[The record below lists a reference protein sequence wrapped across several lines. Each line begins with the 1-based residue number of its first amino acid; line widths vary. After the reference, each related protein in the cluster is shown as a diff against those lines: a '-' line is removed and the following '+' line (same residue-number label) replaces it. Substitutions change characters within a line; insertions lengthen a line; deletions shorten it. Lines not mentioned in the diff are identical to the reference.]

1 MKGILLNIEKYLKND
16 LGEPNFLSKIFR
28 IIIIII
34 ITRFLI
40 LMIYRF
46 VDSALRHSKKG
57 QRSMDSRRADTLGDI
72 LKNLFKYIFTFIAAM
87 TILDLFNVNTTSIL
101 ATAGVGGLAIGFG
114 AQSLVKDVITGF
126 FILLEDQY
134 LVGDYISIASYEGI
148 VEELGIRTTKLRDF
162 SGDLH
167 IIPNGEIKIVSN
179 RNRGPMRSLVVISIG
194 YDESIDQALEVLK
207 RTCEGIKRDNKAI
220 TEGPNVLGVTNLANS
235 SIDITIVAKTV
246 PMEQWNVE
254 REIRKKCKEALTKA
268 NIEIPYNKLVVYNGG
283 EDNA

>member
-1 MKGILLNIEKYLKND
+1 MKEILLNIEKYLKND

-28 IIIIII
+28 IIIIVL

-40 LMIYRF
+40 LMVYRF

-57 QRSMDSRRADTLGDI
+57 QRAMDSRRADTLGDI
-72 LKNLFKYIFTFIAAM
+72 LKNLFKYIFTFIAGM

-194 YDESIDQALEVLK
+194 YDESIDKALEVLK

-220 TEGPNVLGVTNLANS
+220 TEGPSVLGVTNLADS
-235 SIDITIVAKTV
+235 SIDITIVAKTI

-254 REIRKKCKEALTKA
+254 REIRKKCKEALTEAK
-268 NIEIPYNKLVVYNGG
+268 IGIPYNKLVVYNGG